1 MALFYLIRHGH
12 TDYTPCDERGYK
24 GHGRDLAS
32 LSERG
37 VQEAES
43 TARDLRLLK
52 AEIIISSPYTRALHG
67 CHYLKSYRNQAF
79 GRDRFS

>member
-1 MALFYLIRHGH
+1 MPLFYLIRHGH

-52 AEIIISSPYTRALHG
+52 AEIIISSPYTE
-67 CHYLKSYRNQAF
+67 HYKRLPLSQELQESSF
-79 GRDRFS
+79 W